1 MDRTQA
7 VEIKK
12 HMRKAAN
19 AIDRAS
25 QIISALDADDREML
39 AAPLEKIVL
48 ALYFELLRAVYLRYP
63 DLRPPPAGR
72 SVINTKRRWKDIVL
86 PESVSEADL
95 DSMIFSAL
103 SSRWQ
108 KTAMV
113 ISQTLKQCETL
124 ALPIDAEVVGVRI
137 RALAE
142 ADRLEG
148 EGDLRKWRFSEVR
161 LNADDRRDV

>member
-7 VEIKK
+7 AEINR

-25 QIISALDADDREML
+25 QIISALDAADREML

-48 ALYFELLRAVYLRYP
+48 ALHFELLRAVYLRYP
-63 DLRPPPAGR
+63 DLRPPAAGR
-72 SVINTKRRWKDIVL
+72 SIKNTVRRWEEVVL
-86 PESVSEADL
+86 PESISETDL
-95 DSMIFSAL
+95 DRTIFFP
-103 SSRWQ
+103 
-108 KTAMV
+108 V
-113 ISQTLKQCETL
+113 
-124 ALPIDAEVVGVRI
+124 DDEVVGVRI

-142 ADRLEG
+142 AGRLEG

>member
-7 VEIKK
+7 AEIKR
-12 HMRKAAN
+12 HIVRAAG
-19 AIDRAS
+19 AIERAS
-25 QIISALDADDREML
+25 ATISALDEEDRKML
-39 AAPLEKIVL
+39 AAPLEKISL
-48 ALYFELLRAVYLRYP
+48 ALHFELLRAIYLRYP
-63 DLRPPPAGR
+63 DLRPPAAGR

-113 ISQTLKQCETL
+113 IGNVLKSCQTL
-124 ALPIDAEVVGVRI
+124 ALPIDDEVLGARI
-137 RALAE
+137 VALAE

-148 EGDLRKWRFSEVR
+148 QGDLRKWRFSEVR
-161 LNADDRRDV
+161 LNAEERRDV